1 MDLLLTHGFFLA
13 EDPGEQRVMKPY
25 PPLGIL
31 YISAFLKQH
40 GVDVGIFDSTFAL
53 RSDFE
58 SLLRKERPGA
68 VGIYANMLTRVSV
81 LELIKVCGDLGIPV
95 VVGGPDPANYAEEYL
110 EFGADVV
117 VIGEGE
123 ETLLELL
130 PELGRGSEHLAD
142 VRGIAFSTDGGTFR
156 TESRPHIRDLDSL
169 PFPDRDA
176 IPISRYLRAW
186 KDHHG
191 RGALSLIT
199 ARGCPYT
206 CRWCS
211 HSVFGYSYRTRT
223 PGNVADEIEFVLDR
237 YKPEMLWY
245 ADDVFTIHR
254 KWLLSFHDELQR
266 RRIKIPFETISRE
279 DRLDEEIVE
288 TLASMGCYRLWIGSE
303 SGSQTV
309 LDAMDRRTNAVRVRE
324 MVACLQRYGIRAGM
338 FIMLGYEGERPEDI
352 QATVDHVKIAA
363 PDDLLTTIAYPI
375 KGTPYY
381 EAVQSRISS
390 PAPWHQTSD
399 RKLTVRGRASR
410 RYYDFANRWLVSEH
424 RRVQLGQ
431 RRLRGGLKYLQAWG
445 GSGLG
450 RLGMWW
456 TKNERESGFG
466 AEQGR
471 EL

>member
-1 MDLLLTHGFFLA
+1 MDLLLTHGFFLG
-13 EDPGEQRVMKPY
+13 EDPVEQKVMKPY

-40 GVDVGIFDSTFAL
+40 GVDVGIFDSTFAR

-58 SLLRKERPGA
+58 SRLRKERPAA

-81 LELIKVCGDLGIPV
+81 LGLIEVCRRSGIPV

-110 EFGADVV
+110 RCGADVV

-130 PELGRGSEHLAD
+130 PKLGKSGSDLNG
-142 VRGIAFSTDGGTFR
+142 VQGVVFSRDGDTIR
-156 TESRPHIRDLDSL
+156 TEARPKIRDLDSL
-169 PFPDRDA
+169 PFPDRAA
-176 IPISRYLRAW
+176 IPIRQYLEVWRN
-186 KDHHG
+186 HHG

-211 HSVFGYSYRTRT
+211 HSVFGYSYRTRS
-223 PGNVADEIEFVLDR
+223 PENVADEIESVLDQ

-254 KWLLSFHDELQR
+254 RWLLAFHRELQR
-266 RRIKIPFETISRE
+266 RGIQVPFETISRE

-309 LDAMDRRTNAVRVRE
+309 LDAMDRRTNASRVRE
-324 MVACLQRYGIRAGM
+324 MVACLQRHGIRAGM
-338 FIMLGYEGERPEDI
+338 FIMLGYEGEEPEDI
-352 QATVDHVKIAA
+352 HETVDHVRRSA

-390 PAPWHQTSD
+390 PAPWYQTSD
-399 RKLTVRGRASR
+399 RMLTVRGRASR

-424 RRVQLGQ
+424 RRVKLAQ

-456 TKNERESGFG
+456 TRNERESGFNS
-466 AEQGR
+466 GR
-471 EL
+471 DCRN